1 MTKGAVVSL
10 GRTVF
15 YKGEDKDAIY
25 NAVRI
30 VTKDGEYTLGQKKG
44 TVGSLPVVD
53 TDKVARNLGVAGF
66 YYVAVNLKH

>member
-30 VTKDGEYTLGQKKG
+30 VTKDGEYTLGQ
-44 TVGSLPVVD
+44 
-53 TDKVARNLGVAGF
+53 
-66 YYVAVNLKH
+66 